1 MKTRSKLKA
10 PFPYF
15 GGKSTIAAVVWERL
29 GDVPNYVE
37 HFFGSGAMLLARPHE
52 PGVETVNDLDGFICN
67 FWRAVQANPT
77 ELAAL
82 MDWPVNEID
91 LHARHRW
98 LCRQPDKSEFVE
110 RMRHDPDHYDV
121 KRAAWWCWGL
131 CAWIGRGWC
140 EGEYSGQG
148 SPENF
153 GAGVCEGTAKRPD
166 LAAGR
171 GVHRTPP
178 EVLAERAIS
187 AQRPHLGD
195 AGQGMHRPPPEVLA
209 ERAIWAQL
217 PHLGNAGKGV
227 HAQRPHLG
235 NPGVG
240 VHAQLPH
247 LGDAGRGVLRG
258 AITSR
263 EALVA
268 WMLAL
273 QSRLRRVRVCCGD
286 WSRVCGTTPTIK
298 YGLTGVFLDPP
309 YCSQERDPAIYREES
324 LTVAREV
331 AAWCREWGNH
341 EDMRIALCGY
351 DGDYDLPGW
360 EVVSWKEPGG
370 YSNIQPKQSR
380 RDNRRRERI
389 WFSPHCLKPELNLL

>member
-1 MKTRSKLKA
+1 MPPKLKA

-15 GGKSTIAAVVWERL
+15 GGKSTIAAAVWERL
-29 GDVPNYVE
+29 GDVKNYVE
-37 HFFGSGAMLLARPHE
+37 PFFGSGAVLLARPHD

-67 FWRAVQANPT
+67 FWRAVQANPN
-77 ELAAL
+77 ELAGL

-110 RMRHDPDHYDV
+110 RMKHDPDYYDL

-171 GVHRTPP
+171 GVHRPPP

-187 AQRPHLGD
+187 AQ
-195 AGQGMHRPPPEVLA
+195 
-209 ERAIWAQL
+209 
-217 PHLGNAGKGV
+217 
-227 HAQRPHLG
+227 
-235 NPGVG
+235 
-240 VHAQLPH
+240 LPH
-247 LGDAGRGVLRG
+247 LGDAGVGVHR
-258 AITSR
+258 ATITSH

-286 WSRVCGTTPTIK
+286 WSRICGPTPTFK
-298 YGLTGVFLDPP
+298 CGLTGVFLDPP
-309 YCSQERDPAIYREES
+309 YCSQERTPEIYSEES
-324 LTVAREV
+324 LTVAKEV
-331 AAWCREWGNH
+331 AAWCRECGNH
-341 EDMRIALCGY
+341 EEMRIALCGY
-351 DGDYDLPGW
+351 EGDYDLPGW
-360 EVVSWKEPGG
+360 EVLAWKATGG
-370 YSNIQPKQSR
+370 YSTIHPKESR
-380 RDNRRRERI
+380 RDNCRRERI
-389 WFSPHCLKPELNLL
+389 WFSPNCLKPELSLNIT